1 MDDKIIHFPTHG
13 VPPSVATESEADKK
27 LDGYLKDLDGILLK
41 VKAIASKH
49 GYDSRTVLTDS
60 LYKLVEQEI
69 IDYCN
74 KP

>member
-1 MDDKIIHFPTHG
+1 MDKKIIDFPTHG
-13 VPPSVATESEADKK
+13 IPSLAASESEADKK

-41 VKAIASKH
+41 IKAVAAKH

-69 IDYCN
+69 IAYCN
-74 KP
+74 K